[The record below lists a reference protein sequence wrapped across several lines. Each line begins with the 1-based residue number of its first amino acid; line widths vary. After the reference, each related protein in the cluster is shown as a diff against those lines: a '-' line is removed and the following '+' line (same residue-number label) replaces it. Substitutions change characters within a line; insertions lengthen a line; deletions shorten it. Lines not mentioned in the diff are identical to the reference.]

1 MLTIPDQM
9 IGSEY
14 PRLGE
19 PSSEANANSASS
31 TFDGD
36 RGRLRSIQLSL
47 VFLLVAVN
55 PLVTPDTPSHTAT
68 MSAQR
73 VGITAL
79 RRGQSGPEHDIIRT
93 GLCQLTLSRK
103 PTVTATPNAFF
114 TQNLAKSVIAS
125 SISTSQTRYVDAR
138 LSATDLAYH
147 PALHSPPAAFA
158 NHAPSTVATERLTP
172 EDAHTILSQQR
183 LKRPVSPHLDI
194 YDKKQTYFG
203 GSIWQRFTGVGFSG
217 LLYGYSIAYLVAPLT
232 GLHLESA
239 SLVAAF
245 GALPVAVKGG
255 LKFLVAW
262 PFVFHAMNGVRHAAY
277 DMAWGFKKSTV
288 IRSGWYIW
296 GASIVGALACL
307 ML

>member
-1 MLTIPDQM
+1 
-9 IGSEY
+9 
-14 PRLGE
+14 
-19 PSSEANANSASS
+19 
-31 TFDGD
+31 
-36 RGRLRSIQLSL
+36 
-47 VFLLVAVN
+47 
-55 PLVTPDTPSHTAT
+55 

-79 RRGQSGPEHDIIRT
+79 RR
-93 GLCQLTLSRK
+93 
-103 PTVTATPNAFF
+103 VTASPSAFF
-114 TQNLAKSVIAS
+114 TQNLAKSIIAS
-125 SISTSQTRYVDAR
+125 SISTSQTRT
-138 LSATDLAYH
+138 LT
-147 PALHSPPAAFA
+147 
-158 NHAPSTVATERLTP
+158 TERLTP
-172 EDAHTILSQQR
+172 DDAHTILSQQR

-217 LLYGYSIAYLVAPLT
+217 LLYGYAIAYLVAPLT

-239 SLVAAF
+239 SMVAAF
-245 GALPVAVKGG
+245 GSLPVAVKGG

-277 DMAWGFKKSTV
+277 DMAWGFKKTTV